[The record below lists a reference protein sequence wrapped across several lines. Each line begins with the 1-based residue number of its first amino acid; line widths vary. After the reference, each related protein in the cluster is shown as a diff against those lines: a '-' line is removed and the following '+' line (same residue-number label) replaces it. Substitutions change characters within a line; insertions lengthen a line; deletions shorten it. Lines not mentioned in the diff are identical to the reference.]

1 MKMVVMDE
9 AVDRK
14 NVGVSAIKDDPLLN
28 MRPTIHCLHG
38 TICVACEIVG
48 KQNNTETILSF
59 HNVLFPYFAKLWFKN
74 VSRV

>member
-28 MRPTIHCLHG
+28 MRPTVHCLHG
-38 TICVACEIVG
+38 TICVACEILG
-48 KQNNTETILSF
+48 KQNNT
-59 HNVLFPYFAKLWFKN
+59 NLFIISQCFIPLFCEPLF
-74 VSRV
+74 